1 MSSDVRRV
9 GLPIAKY
16 VFSDTPPMANAARR
30 LLAEIRELAPG
41 IAARA
46 AEIED
51 ARRIPPDLVETLRS
65 IGVFRMFVPQSHGGL
80 ELDLPAA
87 LEVIGALGRI
97 DGSVGWTAMIGAG
110 SAIFVPYLPRET
122 FDQVYQNGPDMIIAA
137 SAQPAGTAEAVA
149 GGWRI
154 NGRWPFMSGCQHAD
168 WILGFC
174 VVTEGVKPLPGPT
187 GEDGPPM
194 LRGFM
199 MPARD
204 WQIEDTW
211 YVAGLKGTG
220 SHHVTLRDTLVPAA
234 NSFDPVSGRQ
244 CQPGPLYQAVL
255 QLTPLLQCAFAVSI
269 AEGALDELVEL
280 ANTGRQ
286 QQRAAVPMRASE
298 IFQYELGR
306 IEAELRAAR
315 AFLQVQARSHW
326 AHALAGTLND
336 EALLAQGTQT
346 AIWITATCVR
356 VVDGCFAAGGGSA
369 LYESSPL
376 QRRMRDLHVAAQHV
390 GVQQRHYVDSGKLLL
405 DSSAVNSK
413 IVGDSLAGS
422 RGEG

>member
-1 MSSDVRRV
+1 
-9 GLPIAKY
+9 
-16 VFSDTPPMANAARR
+16 
-30 LLAEIRELAPG
+30 
-41 IAARA
+41 
-46 AEIED
+46 
-51 ARRIPPDLVETLRS
+51 
-65 IGVFRMFVPQSHGGL
+65 
-80 ELDLPAA
+80 
-87 LEVIGALGRI
+87 
-97 DGSVGWTAMIGAG
+97 
-110 SAIFVPYLPRET
+110 
-122 FDQVYQNGPDMIIAA
+122 MIIAA
-137 SAQPAGTAEAVA
+137 APRPGGRAEAVP
-149 GGWRI
+149 GGGRI

-174 VVTEGVKPLPGPT
+174 IVTDRKKPIPGPAGT
-187 GEDGPPM
+187 DGPPI
-194 LRGFM
+194 LRGIMF
-199 MPARD
+199 PARD

-211 YVAGLKGTG
+211 HVAGLKGTG
-220 SHHVTLRDTLVPAA
+220 SHQVTLRDTLVPAA
-234 NSFDPVSGRQ
+234 NSFDPVNGGP
-244 CQPGPLYQAVL
+244 CQPRPLYQAVL
-255 QLTPLLQCAFAVSI
+255 QLIPLLHCAFAVGM

-298 IFQYELGR
+298 IFQYELGH

-356 VVDGCFAAGGGSA
+356 VVDGCFAAGGGTA
-369 LYESSPL
+369 LYEGSPL
-376 QRRMRDLHVAAQHV
+376 QRRMRDLNVAAEHV
-390 GVQQRHYVDSGKLLL
+390 GGQPRHYGASCKVVME
-405 DSSAVNSK
+405 SSAVNSK